1 MTIFEELVDKIKS
14 DCKQILIRRIDVI
27 NSTLLLNISKFVYNI
42 LKNERNLNVSFDFS
56 IFDNYK
62 SKFEIRK
69 DDILIISGTV
79 EIDIEVKSFMTYL
92 VDMDN
97 WNKEIIQYKLN
108 EFNK

>member
-14 DCKQILIRRIDVI
+14 DCKQILRRRIDVI
-27 NSTLLLNISKFVYNI
+27 NSTLLLNISKFAYNI
-42 LKNERNLNVSFDFS
+42 LKNERKLNISFDFS

-69 DDILIISGTV
+69 DDILIISGTI
-79 EIDIEVKSFMTYL
+79 EIDLEDKSFFAYL
-92 VDMDN
+92 IDMNN